1 MVLVVRNSPAN
12 AGDTVSVPG
21 LGISLGGNGNTLQ
34 FLPGKSHGQRSLVGY
49 RGHKEPDRTERLT
62 LGRNDNDFIRFR
74 W

>member
-1 MVLVVRNSPAN
+1 MATHSKFCLEKAP
-12 AGDTVSVPG
+12 
-21 LGISLGGNGNTLQ
+21 
-34 FLPGKSHGQRSLVGY
+34 GQRSLAGY